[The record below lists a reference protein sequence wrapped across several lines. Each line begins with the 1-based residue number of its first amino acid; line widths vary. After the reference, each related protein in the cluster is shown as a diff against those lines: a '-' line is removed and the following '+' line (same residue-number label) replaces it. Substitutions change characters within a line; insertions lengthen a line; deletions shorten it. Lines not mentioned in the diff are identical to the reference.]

1 MFPDFISGDT
11 LSQCATFFFFYFCF
25 GQGDTI
31 AVFPGT
37 H

>member
-11 LSQCATFFFFYFCF
+11 LSQCATFFFYICF